1 MYSLQIDL
9 LNEKEKCRLTVFNNS
24 DLTVEQCV
32 KEALKWR
39 IRPYQKMI
47 KKIFIFIEPSLI
59 DDTNNSLSGSSNYSN
74 LISQSTQSTFTVNQH
89 SKNEDDPD
97 FHTQSIQKKIS
108 FTCYGKFVSFLKSY
122 CLKNDKG
129 TFKIVFSTEDT
140 TNVNNLYEQLISY
153 QKKIKKKLLSYNIG
167 VNELTKEN
175 GLICE
180 TIIGL
185 GAFGVVYKS
194 PIPYMKKG
202 FIRHYP
208 DNTCAIKVIPLLTIS
223 NITSVYREIY
233 ILNLMSLYEKLSPY
247 VVNYY
252 GSFVDDEY
260 LYIVMEYLQGP
271 SLSHFIST
279 NNDKYSHQDSKTK
292 KENIN
297 ELMSISQHLSKGL
310 QSIHDIGVVHRD
322 LKPGNIMYDGKNNFK
337 IVDFGFAALTPKPN
351 VEEILKWDNKVVG
364 TYRFSPPEVLS
375 FSQNI
380 NWMSADYWSMGT
392 VIYFVVT
399 GKQFLERS
407 SKDRNEM
414 LSILHKRIDS
424 VKPLKINFFNTF
436 STLDHQILTKTKTK
450 SSSAPTV
457 SYNTGILSLIKS
469 DKTKKENEIVHL
481 NKSKE
486 QLEIL
491 IRNLL
496 EYLPENRKI
505 KL

>member
-1 MYSLQIDL
+1 MYSLQIEL
-9 LNEKEKCRLTVFNNS
+9 FNEKEKCRLSVFNSN
-24 DLTVEQCV
+24 DLTVEDCV

-47 KKIFIFIEPSLI
+47 KKIFIFIEPSLV
-59 DDTNNSLSGSSNYSN
+59 DDSNNSSLSGSSNYSN
-74 LISQSTQSTFTVNQH
+74 LTSQSTQSTFTVNTF
-89 SKNEDDPD
+89 KNDEDPD
-97 FHTQSIQKKIS
+97 FHSQQSIQKKIS
-108 FTCYGKFVSFLKSY
+108 FACYGKFVSFLKSY
-122 CLKNDKG
+122 CLKNDRG
-129 TFKIVFSTEDT
+129 TFKIVFSVEDT
-140 TNVNNLYEQLISY
+140 VNVNNLYEQLISY

-167 VNELTKEN
+167 INELTKEN
-175 GLICE
+175 GLLCE

-194 PIPYMKKG
+194 PVPYMKRGVIKK
-202 FIRHYP
+202 YP

-260 LYIVMEYLQGP
+260 LYIIMEYLQGP

-279 NNDKYSHQDSKTK
+279 NNDKYSNQNK
-292 KENIN
+292 KENVN
-297 ELMSISQHLSKGL
+297 ELWSISQHLSRGL
-310 QSIHDIGVVHRD
+310 QLIHDIGIVHRD
-322 LKPGNIMYDGKNNFK
+322 IKPGNIMYDGKNNFK

-364 TYRFSPPEVLS
+364 TYRFSAPEVLS

-380 NWMSADYWSMGT
+380 NWITADYWSMGT
-392 VIYFVVT
+392 VVYFVVT
-399 GKQFLERS
+399 GKQFLEKS

-414 LSILHKRIDS
+414 LNILHKRIDTA
-424 VKPLKINFFNTF
+424 KPLKIHFFNTF
-436 STLDHQILTKTKTK
+436 STNDQTFIKTKTK
-450 SSSAPTV
+450 SSSAPAV
-457 SYNTGILSLIKS
+457 SCNANILSLIKN
-469 DKTKKENEIVHL
+469 DKTKKENDINYS

-486 QLEIL
+486 QLETL

-505 KL
+505 KLSF